1 VIEAVFMFGAA
12 AGLPA
17 SHGGEYLKRVK
28 QLARYLTSAL
38 ILRLVRFAFEVA
50 CSFLADTR
58 IIHLIKYTCLRDR
71 GLTVCVSSGRLVIPA
86 FFANYLIEI
95 AATFWARFARLLHA
109 VFGGKNF
116 TSAFIAII

>member
-1 VIEAVFMFGAA
+1 MFGAA

-71 GLTVCVSSGRLVIPA
+71 GLTVCVTGVCPFHRRYHKPIQYHL
-86 FFANYLIEI
+86 
-95 AATFWARFARLLHA
+95 RQ
-109 VFGGKNF
+109 
-116 TSAFIAII
+116 